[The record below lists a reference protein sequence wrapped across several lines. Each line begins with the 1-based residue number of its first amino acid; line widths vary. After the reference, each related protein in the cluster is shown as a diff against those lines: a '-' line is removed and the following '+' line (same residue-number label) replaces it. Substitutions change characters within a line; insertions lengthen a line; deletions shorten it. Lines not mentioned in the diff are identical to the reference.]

1 MWLHNDY
8 ARPPHKI
15 WLIRY
20 RAAVTN
26 LPLTVVQDDAE
37 RDGRK
42 PQLTFVTKLCGAGSC
57 PTVYRTERDT
67 FVIQGYTVT
76 AEAAG
81 LELPAGEQLVEIPA
95 GLLAEAVRAAS

>member
-1 MWLHNDY
+1 VWLHNDY
-8 ARPPHKI
+8 ARPTHKNA
-15 WLIRY
+15 WTLY

-26 LPLTVVQDDAE
+26 LPLTGVQDGAL
-37 RDGRK
+37 DGAG

-57 PTVYRTERDT
+57 PTVYRTDRDT

-81 LELPAGEQLVEIPA
+81 LDLPLGEQLVEIPA
-95 GLLAEAVRAAS
+95 ELLAEAVRAAN